1 MAGVIVTLITGVSA
15 TGPAVGSIRCPTS
28 AVGAAAG
35 TAVPSVATGRVG
47 LTPGAGTTVDGDAVA
62 TEVGGTEV
70 AVACVVG
77 EGAAVI
83 ITVRVGSGPVQ
94 PKASPIRDRSTIPRG
109 KHRLAFNNL
118 LT

>member
-1 MAGVIVTLITGVSA
+1 MAGAIVTLTTGVSA
-15 TGPAVGSIRCPTS
+15 TGPAVGSVRCPTS
-28 AVGAAAG
+28 TVGAATG
-35 TAVPSVATGRVG
+35 TAVPSITTGRVG
-47 LTPGAGTTVDGDAVA
+47 LTTGAGTTVDGDAVA

-83 ITVRVGSGPVQ
+83 ITVRVGSEPEQ
-94 PKASPIRDRSTIPRG
+94 PKANPIRDRSAIPRG